1 MNKKVVGV
9 GIALLLAL
17 VGVRVGMDYSSR
29 QDDRQLIRQ
38 ALTNATES
46 SKSGQPGGALDLLS
60 KNLTMNS
67 ESMPVDRQT
76 VAKFIR
82 DQKPVVD
89 VDKVEPQIIGE
100 EGRVVT
106 PVSLSL
112 GIFGER
118 TLPNVTMIFAKED
131 DRLYGIIPVKKW
143 RMTEIRVPQESWTSL
158 INN

>member
-1 MNKKVVGV
+1 MNKKAI
-9 GIALLLAL
+9 GIGALALLVL
-17 VGVRVGMDYSSR
+17 VGVRVAMDLSSR

-38 ALTNATES
+38 ALASATES
-46 SKSGQPGGALDLLS
+46 SKAGQPGGALDLLS
-60 KNLTMNS
+60 KKLTMNS

-82 DQKPVVD
+82 DQKPVVE
-89 VDKVEPQIIGE
+89 VEKVEPQIIGE
-100 EGRVVT
+100 EGRVIT

-112 GIFGER
+112 GIFGEK

-158 INN
+158 IN

>member
-1 MNKKVVGV
+1 MNKAAIG
-9 GIALLLAL
+9 GGSLALLVLI
-17 VGVRVGMDYSSR
+17 GIRVGMDVAGR
-29 QDDRQLIRQ
+29 QDDRQLIRE
-38 ALTNATES
+38 ALAAATES

-67 ESMPVDRQT
+67 ESLPVDRQT

-82 DQKPVVD
+82 EQKPVVE
-89 VDKVEPQIIGE
+89 VDKIEPQIIGE

-112 GIFGER
+112 GIFGEK

-158 INN
+158 IN